1 MRFLFIVIILFS
13 QIYIK
18 AIADTESKID
28 FTPLYYNILD
38 LNKEQISQFKDGN
51 ESKLD
56 TRQKAQ
62 YRILKHLER
71 KDAKRSMKKK
81 DYYKSNPRM
90 SVFGD
95 LNKK

>member
-1 MRFLFIVIILFS
+1 MRYFFIILILFS

-18 AIADTESKID
+18 AIANVENID
-28 FTPLYYNILD
+28 FSPLYYNVLD
-38 LNKEQISQFKDGN
+38 LNKEQIPQFDNGN
-51 ESKLD
+51 ENILD
-56 TRQKAQ
+56 KRQKAQ

-71 KDAKRSMKKK
+71 HEKKQKTK

-95 LNKK
+95 YKKK

>member
-38 LNKEQISQFKDGN
+38 LNKEQILQFDNGN
-51 ESKLD
+51 ENILD
-56 TRQKAQ
+56 KRQKAQ

-71 KDAKRSMKKK
+71 HEKKQKSK

>member
-1 MRFLFIVIILFS
+1 MRYFFIVLIFFS

-18 AIADTESKID
+18 AIADIENID
-28 FTPLYYNILD
+28 FTPLYYNVLD
-38 LNKEQISQFKDGN
+38 LNKEQIPQFDNGN
-51 ESKLD
+51 ENILD
-56 TRQKAQ
+56 KRQKAQ

-71 KDAKRSMKKK
+71 HEKKQKSK

-95 LNKK
+95 LKRK

>member
-38 LNKEQISQFKDGN
+38 LNKEQILQFDNGN
-51 ESKLD
+51 ENILD
-56 TRQKAQ
+56 KRQKAQ

-71 KDAKRSMKKK
+71 HEKKQKTK

>member
-1 MRFLFIVIILFS
+1 MRYFFIILILFS

-18 AIADTESKID
+18 AIANVENID
-28 FTPLYYNILD
+28 FSPLYYNVLD
-38 LNKEQISQFKDGN
+38 LNKEQILQFNNGN
-51 ESKLD
+51 ENILD
-56 TRQKAQ
+56 KRQKAQ

-71 KDAKRSMKKK
+71 HEKKQKTK

-95 LNKK
+95 YKKK